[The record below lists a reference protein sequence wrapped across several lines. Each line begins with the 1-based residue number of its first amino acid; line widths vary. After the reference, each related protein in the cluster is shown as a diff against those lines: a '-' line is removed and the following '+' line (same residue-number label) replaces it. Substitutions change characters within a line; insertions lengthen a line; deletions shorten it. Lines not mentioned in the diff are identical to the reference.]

1 MKLLWYVYDVFN
13 FDGPSN
19 IIWAAVL
26 WLKYCWYGVKRQTFD
41 VSREICYRGQL
52 HNTDSSLIHF
62 VSSGTSREHFGF
74 PFLPVFAS
82 PLISSQS
89 F

>member
-1 MKLLWYVYDVFN
+1 MYLEKF
-13 FDGPSN
+13 G
-19 IIWAAVL
+19 
-26 WLKYCWYGVKRQTFD
+26 R
-41 VSREICYRGQL
+41 ICYRGQL
-52 HNTDSSLIHF
+52 HNTDSSLINF

-89 F
+89 FQFIVLQMLNLVSMCFLSTPLPVALTHLSFKFT